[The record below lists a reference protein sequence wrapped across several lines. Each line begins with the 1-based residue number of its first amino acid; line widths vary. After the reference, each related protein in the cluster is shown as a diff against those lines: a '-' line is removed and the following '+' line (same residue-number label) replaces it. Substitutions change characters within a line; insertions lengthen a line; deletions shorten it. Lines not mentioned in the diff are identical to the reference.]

1 MRISPMRIFFVII
14 NIRMDFSDFLQSASS
29 RHPHYL
35 LIGSPISHSVSP
47 LMHNTAL
54 GHYGLKA
61 EYHAVAVRNSDIST
75 LIAHFN
81 RLEFL
86 GANITI
92 PYKETL
98 FDAMD
103 TLGMEA
109 AQIGAINTI
118 VKRDGKIIGENTDE
132 YGFRVP
138 IEEYEDELAG
148 ERAIIFGTGGATKA
162 ILYALRELGVEDI
175 VMVSRRPDQYDE
187 RSDIIMCNYE
197 NWGAYAEEAAI
208 IINATP
214 LGMTPNTDASPVK
227 EQEVELLSD
236 KICYD
241 VVYNPRET
249 KFLKQAKAAG
259 GISVE
264 GLDMLVYQGAKAFK
278 LWTGQEFPTGL
289 IKMKLEDVFPN

>member
-1 MRISPMRIFFVII
+1 MEFAE
-14 NIRMDFSDFLQSASS
+14 FLKSQTSQK
-29 RHPHYL
+29 PHYL
-35 LIGSPISHSVSP
+35 LIGSPVTHSVSP

-54 GHYGLKA
+54 EHHGLKA
-61 EYHAVAVRNSDIST
+61 EYHAVSVKNSEIST

-86 GANITI
+86 GANVTI

-109 AQIGAINTI
+109 AQIEAINTI

-138 IEEYEDELAG
+138 IEEFEDVLPG
-148 ERAIIFGTGGATKA
+148 ERAVIFGTGGATKA
-162 ILYALRELGVEDI
+162 ICYALREMGIEEI
-175 VMVSRRPDQYDE
+175 VMVSRRPGNYDAQP
-187 RSDIIMCNYE
+187 SDIVMCNYD
-197 NWGAYAEEAAI
+197 NWAAYGEEATI

-214 LGMTPNTDASPVK
+214 LGMVPNTDASPVPP
-227 EQEVELLSD
+227 EDTGILEG

-241 VVYNPRET
+241 IVYNPRET
-249 KFLKQAKAAG
+249 TFLKQAKEAG
-259 GISVE
+259 GEPVG
-264 GLDMLVYQGAKAFK
+264 GLDMLIYQGAKSFK
-278 LWTGQEFPTGL
+278 LWTGQEFPLGK
-289 IKMKLEDVFPN
+289 IKMKLDDVFPN

>member
-1 MRISPMRIFFVII
+1 
-14 NIRMDFSDFLQSASS
+14 MDFSKFLKSESS
-29 RHPHYL
+29 RKPHYL

-54 GHYGLKA
+54 EHHGLKA
-61 EYHAVAVRNSDIST
+61 EYHAVAVRQSEIST

-92 PYKETL
+92 PYKQTL

-138 IEEYEDELAG
+138 LEEYEEELAG
-148 ERAIIFGTGGATKA
+148 ERALIFGTGGATKA
-162 ILYALRELGVEDI
+162 ICYALRKLGIEEI
-175 VMVSRRPDQYDE
+175 VMVSRRPGQYDAS
-187 RSDIIMCNYE
+187 SDIQMCGYD
-197 NWGAYAEEAAI
+197 NWSAYGEEAAI

-214 LGMTPNTDASPVK
+214 LGMQPNTEASPV
-227 EQEVELLSD
+227 QQDEVEVLSG

-241 VVYNPRET
+241 AVYNPRET
-249 KFLKQAKAAG
+249 TFLKQAKSVD
-259 GISVE
+259 GIPLG
-264 GLDMLVYQGAKAFK
+264 GLDMLIYQAAKSFK
-278 LWTGQEFPTGL
+278 MWTGHEFPLGL
-289 IKMKLEDVFPN
+289 IKMKLDEVFPN

>member
-1 MRISPMRIFFVII
+1 
-14 NIRMDFSDFLQSASS
+14 MDFSEFLASESS
-29 RHPHYL
+29 RQPHYL

-54 GHYGLKA
+54 DHHGLKA
-61 EYHAVAVRNSDIST
+61 SYHAVAVRNSEISS

-98 FDAMD
+98 YDAMD

-118 VKRDGKIIGENTDE
+118 VKRDGKIVGENTDE

-138 IEEYEDELAG
+138 IEEWEDELAG
-148 ERAIIFGTGGATKA
+148 ERSIIFGTGGATKA
-162 ILYALRELGVEDI
+162 ICYALRKMGIEEI
-175 VMVSRRPDQYDE
+175 VMVSRRPGQYDE
-187 RSDIIMCNYE
+187 RSDIVMCNYD
-197 NWGAYAEEAAI
+197 NWTAYAEDSAI

-214 LGMTPNTDASPVK
+214 LGMVPNTDASPVK
-227 EQEVELLSD
+227 EHEVEILAG

-241 VVYNPRET
+241 AVYNPRET
-249 KFLKQAKAAG
+249 KFLKQAKAVD
-259 GISVE
+259 GIPVG
-264 GLDMLVYQGAKAFK
+264 GLDMLIYQGAKSFK
-278 LWTGQEFPTGL
+278 MWTGQEFPLGL
-289 IKMKLEDVFPN
+289 IKMKLDDVFPH

>member
-1 MRISPMRIFFVII
+1 
-14 NIRMDFSDFLQSASS
+14 MDFSKFLQSESS
-29 RHPHYL
+29 HKPHYL

-54 GHYGLKA
+54 EHHGLKA
-61 EYHAVAVRNSDIST
+61 EYHAVAVRQSEIST

-92 PYKETL
+92 PYKQTL

-132 YGFRVP
+132 YGFRIP
-138 IEEYEDELAG
+138 LEEYEDELAG
-148 ERAIIFGTGGATKA
+148 ERALIFGTGGATKA
-162 ILYALRELGVEDI
+162 ICFALRKLGIKEI
-175 VMVSRRPDQYDE
+175 VMVSRRPGQYE
-187 RSDIIMCNYE
+187 ASSDIQMCGYD
-197 NWGAYAEEAAI
+197 NWTAYGEEAAI

-214 LGMTPNTDASPVK
+214 LGMQPNTEASPV
-227 EQEVELLSD
+227 QADEVEVLSG

-241 VVYNPRET
+241 AVYNPRET
-249 KFLKQAKAAG
+249 TFLKQAKSVD
-259 GISVE
+259 GIPFG
-264 GLDMLVYQGAKAFK
+264 GLDMLIYQAAKSFK
-278 LWTGQEFPTGL
+278 MWTGQEFPLGL
-289 IKMKLEDVFPN
+289 IKMKLDDVFPN

>member
-1 MRISPMRIFFVII
+1 
-14 NIRMDFSDFLQSASS
+14 MDFSEFLASESS
-29 RHPHYL
+29 RQPHYL
-35 LIGSPISHSVSP
+35 LIGSPINHSVSP

-54 GHYGLKA
+54 DHHGLKA
-61 EYHAVAVRNSDIST
+61 SYHAVGVRNSEIST

-98 FDAMD
+98 YDAMD

-118 VKRDGKIIGENTDE
+118 VKRDGKIVGENTDE

-162 ILYALRELGVEDI
+162 ICYALREMGIEEI
-175 VMVSRRPDQYDE
+175 VMVSRRPGQYDE
-187 RSDIIMCNYE
+187 RSDIVMCNYE
-197 NWGAYAEEAAI
+197 NWSAYAEDSAI

-214 LGMTPNTDASPVK
+214 LGMVPNTDASPVK
-227 EQEVELLSD
+227 DHEAEVLAG

-241 VVYNPRET
+241 AVYNPRET
-249 KFLKQAKAAG
+249 KFLKQAEDVD
-259 GISVE
+259 GIPIG
-264 GLDMLVYQGAKAFK
+264 GLDMLIYQGAKSFK
-278 LWTGQEFPTGL
+278 MWTGQEFPLGL
-289 IKMKLEDVFPN
+289 IKMKLDDVFPH

>member
-1 MRISPMRIFFVII
+1 
-14 NIRMDFSDFLQSASS
+14 MDFSEFLKSESS

-54 GHYGLKA
+54 DHHGLKA
-61 EYHAVAVRNSDIST
+61 EYHAVAVRNSEIST

-81 RLEFL
+81 RIEFL

-118 VKRDGKIIGENTDE
+118 VKRDGKIIGENTDA

-162 ILYALRELGVEDI
+162 ICYTLRELGVEEI
-175 VMVSRRPDQYDE
+175 VMVSRRPGQYDQP
-187 RSDIIMCNYE
+187 SDIIMCNYE
-197 NWGAYAEEAAI
+197 NWNAYAEEAAI

-214 LGMTPNTDASPVK
+214 LGMVPNTDASPV
-227 EQEVELLSD
+227 QDHEVEVLSG

-241 VVYNPRET
+241 AVYNPRET
-249 KFLKQAKAAG
+249 TFLKQAKEVD
-259 GISVE
+259 GIPIE
-264 GLDMLVYQGAKAFK
+264 GLDMLIYQGAKAFK

-289 IKMKLEDVFPN
+289 IKMKLDDVFPH

>member
-1 MRISPMRIFFVII
+1 ME
-14 NIRMDFSDFLQSASS
+14 FSKFLQSESS
-29 RHPHYL
+29 RMPHYL

-54 GHYGLKA
+54 DHFGLKA
-61 EYHAVAVRNSDIST
+61 EYHAVSVRNSEVSS

-86 GANITI
+86 GANVTI

-103 TLGMEA
+103 TLGVEA

-118 VKRDGKIIGENTDE
+118 VKRDGRIVGENTDA
-132 YGFRVP
+132 YGFKVP
-138 IEEYEDELAG
+138 IEEYENELAG

-162 ILYALRELGVEDI
+162 ISFALYEMGVEEI
-175 VMVSRRPDQYDE
+175 IMVSRRPGKYDPSE
-187 RSDIIMCNYE
+187 EIIMCNYD
-197 NWGAYAEEAAI
+197 NWFAYAEESAI

-227 EQEVELLSD
+227 EREKTILEG

-241 VVYNPRET
+241 IVYTPRKT
-249 KFLKQAKAAG
+249 KFLKQAEESG
-259 GISVE
+259 GIPIE
-264 GLDMLVYQGAKAFK
+264 GLDMLIHQGAQSFK
-278 LWTGQEFPTGL
+278 LWTGHEFPTGL
-289 IKMKLEDVFPN
+289 IKMKLDDVFPN

>member
-1 MRISPMRIFFVII
+1 MELTK
-14 NIRMDFSDFLQSASS
+14 FLQSESS
-29 RHPHYL
+29 RMPHYL

-54 GHYGLKA
+54 EHHGIKA
-61 EYHAVAVRNSDIST
+61 QYHALSVRNSEIST

-81 RLEFL
+81 EPEFL

-103 TLGMEA
+103 TLGVEA

-118 VKRDGKIIGENTDE
+118 VKSGGKIVGENTDA
-132 YGFRVP
+132 YGFTIP
-138 IEEYEDELAG
+138 IEEYADELEG

-162 ILYALRELGVEDI
+162 ISFALYKMGVQEI
-175 VMVSRRPDQYDE
+175 VMVSRRPGKYDYADE
-187 RSDIIMCNYE
+187 IIMCNYD
-197 NWGAYAEEAAI
+197 NWSAYAEDAAI

-214 LGMTPNTDASPVK
+214 LGMEPNTDASPVK
-227 EQEVELLSD
+227 DDETDILNGKL
-236 KICYD
+236 CYD

-249 KFLKQAKAAG
+249 KFLKQAKNSG
-259 GISVE
+259 GTPIE
-264 GLDMLVYQGAKAFK
+264 GIDMLIHQGARSFK
-278 LWTGQEFPTGL
+278 LWTGQEFPLGL
-289 IKMKLEDVFPN
+289 IKMRLDDVFPN

>member
-1 MRISPMRIFFVII
+1 
-14 NIRMDFSDFLQSASS
+14 MDFSEFLKSESS
-29 RHPHYL
+29 RQPHYL

-54 GHYGLKA
+54 DHHGLKA
-61 EYHAVAVRNSDIST
+61 EYHAVGVRNSEIST

-81 RLEFL
+81 KLEFM

-98 FDAMD
+98 YDAMD

-118 VKRDGKIIGENTDE
+118 VKRDGKIVGENTDE

-148 ERAIIFGTGGATKA
+148 ERAVIFGTGGATKA
-162 ILYALRELGVEDI
+162 ICYALREMGIEEI
-175 VMVSRRPDQYDE
+175 VMVSRRPGQYDE

-197 NWGAYAEEAAI
+197 NWAAYAEDTAI

-214 LGMTPNTDASPVK
+214 LGMEPNTDASPVK
-227 EQEVELLSD
+227 EHEIEILTG

-241 VVYNPRET
+241 AVYNPRET
-249 KFLKQAKAAG
+249 KFLKQAEEAS
-259 GISVE
+259 GIPIG
-264 GLDMLVYQGAKAFK
+264 GLDMLIYQGAKSFK
-278 LWTGQEFPTGL
+278 LWTGQEFPLGL
-289 IKMKLEDVFPN
+289 IKMKLDDVFPH

>member
-1 MRISPMRIFFVII
+1 MRIFFVII
-14 NIRMDFSDFLQSASS
+14 QGRMDFSEFLKSESS
-29 RHPHYL
+29 QKPHYL

-47 LMHNTAL
+47 LMHNAAL
-54 GHYGLKA
+54 DHHGLKA
-61 EYHAVAVRNSDIST
+61 EYHAVAVRNSEIST

-103 TLGMEA
+103 TLGVEA

-118 VKRDGKIIGENTDE
+118 VKRDGKIVGENTDE

-138 IEEYEDELAG
+138 IEDYEDDLAG
-148 ERAIIFGTGGATKA
+148 ERAVIFGTGGATKA
-162 ILYALRELGVEDI
+162 ICYALREMGIEEI
-175 VMVSRRPDQYDE
+175 VMVSRRPGQYDE
-187 RSDIIMCNYE
+187 HSDIIMCNYE
-197 NWGAYAEEAAI
+197 NWTAYAEEAAI

-214 LGMTPNTDASPVK
+214 LGMVPNTDASPVK
-227 EQEVELLSD
+227 DHEVEVLSG

-241 VVYNPRET
+241 AVYNPRET
-249 KFLKQAKAAG
+249 KFLKQAKKAD
-259 GISVE
+259 GIPIE
-264 GLDMLVYQGAKAFK
+264 GLDMLIYQGAKSFK
-278 LWTGQEFPTGL
+278 MWTGQEFPTGL
-289 IKMKLEDVFPN
+289 IKMKLDDVFPH

>member
-1 MRISPMRIFFVII
+1 
-14 NIRMDFSDFLQSASS
+14 MDFNEFLESESS

-47 LMHNTAL
+47 MMHNTAL
-54 GHYGLKA
+54 EHHNLKA
-61 EYHAVAVRNSDIST
+61 SYHAVAVRNSEIST
-75 LIAHFN
+75 LIAHLN

-118 VKRDGKIIGENTDE
+118 VKRDGKIVGENTDA
-132 YGFRVP
+132 YGFKVP
-138 IEEYEDELAG
+138 LEDHEDHLAG

-162 ILYALRELGVEDI
+162 VIFALHQIGIEEI
-175 VMVSRRPDQYDE
+175 VMVSRRPGRYDDKE
-187 RSDIIMCNYE
+187 GITMCSYE
-197 NWGAYAEEAAI
+197 NWSAYADEAAI

-214 LGMTPNTDASPVK
+214 LGMVPNTEASPVGSK
-227 EQEVELLSD
+227 EVHFLKD
-236 KICYD
+236 TICYD
-241 VVYNPRET
+241 IVYNPRVT
-249 KFLKQAKAAG
+249 TFLKQAKEVG
-259 GISVE
+259 GKPIG
-264 GLDMLVYQGAKAFK
+264 GLDMLIYQGAKSFN
-278 LWTGQEFPTGL
+278 LWTGLEFPLGL
-289 IKMKLEDVFPN
+289 IKMKLDDVFPN